1 MAPIEALQNAAKLA
15 AVKVGAATVA
25 LGRINLATNHSEVP
39 SEATERVGTL
49 LKDKYRLDSVLGVG
63 GMAIVYAATHRNR
76 KRFAVKVLR
85 AELSVRAEIRGRF
98 VREGYI
104 ANTVGH
110 PGAVAVLDD
119 DVASDGAAFLVME
132 LLEGAGL
139 EEVWER
145 HSCTIPLRGALA
157 VGWQL
162 LDVLAAAHE
171 KEIVHRDIKPANL
184 FVTRDGTLKVLD
196 FGIARLRDA
205 ASEHATQSGT
215 AMGTPAF
222 MPPEQVLGKA
232 SQIDAL
238 TDIWAVG
245 ATLFTLLS
253 SHLVHEGETP
263 QELMVRS
270 ATVRPRSLATVSRD
284 LPPAVVGVIDRAL
297 EFDRAA
303 RWPSAVAMRDAIA
316 ECYRAT
322 FSENISTAPVA
333 TLLMARDGS
342 AAPTVLGDTPQ
353 AATGGPPKARPS
365 VPVAPTV
372 DATKIAPAVDAAA
385 VARTVAAPH
394 VAQLIG
400 MTTSQPVSIEM
411 PPPLPGPTPQRPAT
425 AGRRRVGAIAAAVVL
440 VALGSGLTTVL
451 KGRGGA
457 TAQVSGVAEPPGAA
471 AASSAAA
478 GTTVALVPSPAVAEA
493 ASSTKVVPSAAV
505 PVEIPPPTT
514 RDPRLGTAP
523 RVGATSSRAGAA
535 SPTSHV
541 ASSPGSAAPP
551 ATPAPSLV
559 AKPNCD
565 PPYTIDSAGRR
576 VLKRECL

>member
-1 MAPIEALQNAAKLA
+1 M
-15 AVKVGAATVA
+15 
-25 LGRINLATNHSEVP
+25 P
-39 SEATERVGTL
+39 SEATERLGTL

-85 AELSVRAEIRGRF
+85 AELSIRADIRGRF

-139 EEVWER
+139 EQVWER
-145 HSCTIPLRGALA
+145 HGSRIPLRGALA

-162 LDVLAAAHE
+162 LDVLAAAHD
-171 KEIVHRDIKPANL
+171 KGIVHRDIKPANL

-222 MPPEQVLGKA
+222 MPPEQVLGRA
-232 SQIDAL
+232 SEIDAL
-238 TDIWAVG
+238 TDVWAVG

-253 SHLVHEGETP
+253 GQLVHEGETP

-303 RWPSAVAMRDAIA
+303 RWPSAVAMRSAIA

-322 FSENISTAPVA
+322 FSEDISVAPVA
-333 TLLMARDGS
+333 TLLLAREGA
-342 AAPTVLGDTPQ
+342 AAPTVLGDTPE

-365 VPVAPTV
+365 GLVAPTV
-372 DATKIAPAVDAAA
+372 DATKIAPTVDAPAVAQTLAVD
-385 VARTVAAPH
+385 RTVPAPAI
-394 VAQLIG
+394 AQLIG
-400 MTTSQPVSIEM
+400 MTTSQPVSTEM
-411 PPPLPGPTPQRPAT
+411 APPLPGPSPPRPPA
-425 AGRRRVGAIAAAVVL
+425 AGRRRGGAIAAAVAL
-440 VALGSGLTTVL
+440 VALGSGLAAAL
-451 KGRGGA
+451 MSRGGA
-457 TAQVSGVAEPPGAA
+457 TAQVSGVAEPPKAA
-471 AASSAAA
+471 AASSASGATPA
-478 GTTVALVPSPAVAEA
+478 PMPSPPVAATA
-493 ASSTKVVPSAAV
+493 ASTKVPS
-505 PVEIPPPTT
+505 EPPPPAT

-523 RVGATSSRAGAA
+523 RVGATGFRAGAPAA
-535 SPTSHV
+535 SPPA
-541 ASSPGSAAPP
+541 ASPPAASPPAVPATPPAAPP
-551 ATPAPSLV
+551 PIPPPAVP
-559 AKPNCD
+559 KPNCD
-565 PPYTIDSAGRR
+565 PAYTIDSAGRR
-576 VLKRECL
+576 ALKRECF